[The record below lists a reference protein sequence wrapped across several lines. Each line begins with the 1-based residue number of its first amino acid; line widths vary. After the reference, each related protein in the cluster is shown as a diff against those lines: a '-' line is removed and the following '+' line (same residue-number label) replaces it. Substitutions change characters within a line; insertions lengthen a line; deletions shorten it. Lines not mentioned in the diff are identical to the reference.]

1 MIKPSLLIYSI
12 LLSWSAGIIGSIFT
26 FQSISTWYVLLNKPD
41 FNPPN
46 YLFGP
51 VWSVLYTLMG
61 ISFYFIWRTPKTSLR
76 NQAINIFLTQLFFN
90 GLWSIVFFGFR
101 DIFTA
106 LIVILILWVSILM
119 TILRFWQLNKTA
131 AYLLLPY
138 LLWVSIATVLNFSI
152 WKLNP

>member
-51 VWSVLYTLMG
+51 VWSVLYTLIG

-76 NQAINIFLTQLFFN
+76 DQAIRIFLIQLVFN

-101 DIFTA
+101 ELFAA
-106 LIVILILWVSILM
+106 LIVILILWVLILM
-119 TILRFWQLNKTA
+119 TILRFWRLNKTA

>member
-51 VWSVLYTLMG
+51 VWSVLYTLIG